1 MGTRL
6 DIRPAFRNLEKR
18 PRVYFYTTSTEKYLQ
33 ARFVF
38 GRSGLPLQQFRS
50 KSDPYQEDEHK
61 GTEALLTAALDEVRE
76 TIGDSFLFFVEDT
89 SVVIDALSTETEE
102 VPGLFVKEW
111 FARTSYD
118 DLDQALR
125 AKGVGRAARV
135 RSDIALHVPNLDR
148 PVFFHGETAGTI
160 AESAPHFETNSQHP
174 WLSNDTFSAW
184 FVPDG
189 TTYRLGEMPVEQ
201 SISFDFRAK
210 ALFQLLDRL
219 EEYTAGVN
227 LPSAGYQRKPRYAQ
241 PAHPELF
248 ESQRP
253 ALMVIGPTCAG
264 KTTFAE
270 RADGKHGLTHIE
282 ASSIVRTLDKRGKDE
297 PAPDFARRVLT
308 EMGPDVVARRILEW
322 YEEVQDDQGFVISG
336 FRTIEEILTLKERK
350 PDARVVLV
358 EASPRIR
365 LERYLKRPRES
376 GLISLDELEEIDRE
390 QGAFGLL
397 SVASQVP
404 DIRIR
409 NEETLEDYYAAV
421 DAVIEGNHPDR
432 VVGVST
438 GPTRASSVERGQ
450 LERCARILQEAGR
463 PLSTDEIEARSVTT
477 GSRIRHNNANKVLK
491 RYPALV
497 DRLEKGS
504 GRLRY
509 QILPAGQAYLRY
521 LDGFVSRASGSDD
534 SSTNPA

>member
-1 MGTRL
+1 MATRL

-33 ARFVF
+33 GRFVF
-38 GRSGLPLQQFRS
+38 GRCGLPLQQFRS
-50 KSDPYQEDEHK
+50 KSDPYQEVEHK
-61 GTEALLTAALDEVRE
+61 GTELLLTAALDEVRE

-89 SVVIDALSTETEE
+89 SVVVDALSTEDQE
-102 VPGLFVKEW
+102 VPGLYVKEW
-111 FARTSYD
+111 FSKTSYS
-118 DLDQALR
+118 DLDRELR
-125 AKGVGRAARV
+125 KKEMGREARI
-135 RSDIALHVPNLDR
+135 RSDIALHVPYLDR
-148 PVFFHGETAGTI
+148 PVFFHGETVGTI
-160 AESAPHFETNSQHP
+160 AESAPHFETNPQHP
-174 WLSNDTFSAW
+174 WLNNDTFSAW
-184 FVPDG
+184 FVPQG
-189 TTYRLGEMPVEQ
+189 SQRRLGEMAVEE
-201 SISFDFRAK
+201 SIGFDFRAK

-253 ALMVIGPTCAG
+253 GLLVIGPTCAG

-282 ASSIVRTLDKRGKDE
+282 ASSIVRTLDKRRTNE
-297 PAPDFARRVLT
+297 RPVDFARRVLG

-336 FRTIEEILTLKERK
+336 FRTIEEILTLREQK
-350 PDARVVLV
+350 PDLRVVLI

-365 LERYLKRPRES
+365 LERYLKRPRE
-376 GLISLDELEEIDRE
+376 GGQISLEELDEIDR
-390 QGAFGLL
+390 QQASFGLL

-404 DIRIR
+404 DLRLR
-409 NEETLEDYYAAV
+409 NEETIEDYYAAV

-438 GPTRASSVERGQ
+438 GPSRASSVERGQ
-450 LERCARILQEAGR
+450 LERCARILQDAGR
-463 PLSTDEIEARSVTT
+463 PLSTDEIELRSAET

-509 QILPAGQAYLRY
+509 QVLPAGQAYLRY
-521 LDGFVSRASGSDD
+521 LDRFVSKGASL
-534 SSTNPA
+534 T